1 MMKDEK
7 DLQIVDHQEN
17 FVVVVVVVGWD
28 GSIITKQQSRKLES
42 SLSSG
47 EQETDKE
54 KLQHQGE
61 SQKKEK

>member
-28 GSIITKQQSRKLES
+28 GSIITK
-42 SLSSG
+42 
-47 EQETDKE
+47 
-54 KLQHQGE
+54 
-61 SQKKEK
+61 

>member
-17 FVVVVVVVGWD
+17 FVVVVGWD

-54 KLQHQGE
+54 KLHHQGE

>member
-17 FVVVVVVVGWD
+17 FVVVVGWD

>member
-17 FVVVVVVVGWD
+17 FVVVVVGWD